1 MLSDCSGRSDVCG
14 RWATESLKKEKIERK
29 DSEEEEVK
37 EFLGYFSILSL
48 RLLLLLVGRARA
60 LYMNVLKL

>member
-1 MLSDCSGRSDVCG
+1 MGHRV
-14 RWATESLKKEKIERK
+14 LKKKKKIERK